1 MKRTLILAAAVGALL
16 ATAAHAAEESVAQ
29 VIAELGLKEDAKAV
43 REYAGW
49 KKPKTVVMVVDSP
62 ERLKWMQEVAPG
74 VKLIPAVN
82 TEGAI
87 PLIGDVDVVMN
98 VGCNPT
104 IVNAAKKA
112 RWIHNANAGVEQC
125 RGIPALT
132 SGKVLFTNM
141 ARVNGGTMAE
151 HVIALMFGLTRGI
164 VTFAKATERE
174 EWNPRLVTFSQMW
187 EVRGR
192 TMLVAGL
199 GGIGTE
205 VARLAHALGMNVI
218 ATRGSGTTG
227 PDFVSKVGKGEDLA
241 KFAAEA
247 DIVVG
252 SLPLTPETKGVFN
265 KALFDGMKRGSLFIN
280 VGRGESVVQ
289 DDLIAALNSGQLGGA
304 GLDVT
309 TPEPLPKGHPLWKAK
324 NLVVTSHTSSY
335 SEQRTDRVWAVTREQ
350 LRRYVAGEKMLSV
363 VDAQRGY

>member
-1 MKRTLILAAAVGALL
+1 MKRALFLAAAFGGLL
-16 ATAAHAAEESVAQ
+16 ATTAMAAEESVAE
-29 VIAELGLKEDAKAV
+29 VIAELGLREDTKPV

-49 KKPKTVVMVVDSP
+49 KKPKTVVVVVDSP
-62 ERLKWMQEVAPG
+62 DRLKWMQEVAPG
-74 VKLIPAVN
+74 VKLIPAPN
-82 TEGAI
+82 AEGAI
-87 PLIGDVDVVMN
+87 PIMGDADAVMN
-98 VGCNPT
+98 IGCNPAV
-104 IVNAAKKA
+104 VNAAKKA
-112 RWIHNANAGVEQC
+112 RWIHGANAGVEACQ
-125 RGIPALT
+125 GLPELT
-132 SGKVLFTNM
+132 SGKILLTNM

-174 EWNPRLVTFSQMW
+174 EWNGRLVSFSQMW
-187 EVRGR
+187 EIRGR

-205 VARLAHALGMNVI
+205 VAKRANALGMKVI
-218 ATRGSGTTG
+218 ATRNSGTTG
-227 PDFVSKVGKGEDLA
+227 PDYVSKVGKSEDLA

-252 SLPLTPETKGVFN
+252 TLPLTPETKGVFN
-265 KALFDGMKRGSLFIN
+265 KALFNGMKRGSLFIN

-289 DDLIAALNSGQLGGA
+289 EDLIAALNSGQLGGA

-324 NLVVTSHTSSY
+324 NVIITSHTSSY
-335 SEQRTDRVWAVTREQ
+335 SEQRSDRVWTVTREQ

>member
-1 MKRTLILAAAVGALL
+1 MKRTLILATAIGALL
-16 ATAAHAAEESVAQ
+16 ATAAQAAEETVAE
-29 VIAELGLKEDAKAV
+29 VIAELGLKEDAKPV

-49 KKPKTVVMVVDSP
+49 KKPKTVVVVVDSP
-62 ERLKWMQEVAPG
+62 ERLKWMQEAAPG
-74 VKLIPAVN
+74 VKLIPAAN
-82 TEGAI
+82 AEGAI
-87 PLIGDVDVVMN
+87 PIIGDVDAVMN
-98 VGCNPT
+98 IGCNPT
-104 IVNAAKKA
+104 VVNAAKKA
-112 RWIHNANAGVEQC
+112 RWIHGANAGVEACQ
-125 RGIPALT
+125 GLPALT
-132 SGKVLFTNM
+132 SGKILLTNM

-164 VTFAKATERE
+164 ATFAKATERE
-174 EWNPRLVTFSQMW
+174 EWNGRLVPFSQMW

-192 TMLVAGL
+192 TMFVAGL

-205 VARLAHALGMNVI
+205 VARRAHALGMNVI
-218 ATRGSGTTG
+218 ATRASGTTG
-227 PDFVSKVGKGEDLA
+227 PDFVSKVGTGGDLA

-265 KALFDGMKRGSLFIN
+265 KALFDKMKPGSLFIN

-289 DDLIAALNSGQLGGA
+289 DDLIAALNSGQIGGA

-324 NLVVTSHTSSY
+324 NVIITSHTSSY
-335 SEQRTDRVWAVTREQ
+335 SEQRADRVWAVTREQ